1 MMHDTEK
8 RLQLYLKSLASNG
21 GSDLHIKSGT
31 IVRIRV
37 SGDLQKLGKEIM
49 TTKDIDK
56 MCSEILLP
64 AQYDALQQNRS
75 SDFTYV
81 MGKEK
86 ARFRANIFFQTD
98 GMSCVFRIIPTR
110 IMTMEELNL
119 PKALEYFTHLKRGLV
134 AVTGITGSGKSTT
147 LAAMID
153 RINKTQKKHIITVE
167 DPIEFVHKDRECLIN
182 QRGVGQDTLSFAD
195 ALRGAL
201 REDPDIILVGEMRD
215 LETIEM
221 GLHAA
226 DTGHLVFSTLHTKN
240 AQETIERIIGVF
252 DKEEQDRIRGALA
265 NTLEGVVAQRLVK
278 TKDGGRAACIEI
290 LIRTARVAQLI
301 AESRDEEITET
312 LADGKE
318 TYGTQTFDQAILDI
332 YYDGRITLEE
342 ALGNATNPSDMK
354 LMMSLSGRVDPNDIK
369 VEADAEE
376 EEEDMGYEFKD

>member
-1 MMHDTEK
+1 MHESQEK
-8 RLQLYLKSLASNG
+8 LELYLKSLESNG

-31 IVRIRV
+31 VVRLRI
-37 SGDLQKLGKEIM
+37 SGDLRKLGKEIM

-56 MCSEILLP
+56 MCQEILLP
-64 AQYDALQQNRS
+64 KQYQDLQENRS
-75 SDFTYV
+75 IDFTYV
-81 MGKEK
+81 MGAKRK
-86 ARFRANIFFQTD
+86 RFRANIFFQTD
-98 GMSCVFRIIPTR
+98 GMSCVFRIIPVK

-119 PKALEYFTHLKRGLV
+119 PKALDHFTKLKRGLV
-134 AVTGITGSGKSTT
+134 TVTGITGSGKSTT

-153 RINKTQKKHIITVE
+153 RINRTQKKHIITVE

-240 AQETIERIIGVF
+240 AEETIERIIGAF
-252 DKEEQDRIRGALA
+252 DKDEQARIRGALS
-265 NTLEGVVAQRLVK
+265 NTLEGVVAQRLIK

-290 LIRTARVAQLI
+290 LIRTGRVAQLI
-301 AESRDEEITET
+301 AESRDEEITDT
-312 LADGKE
+312 LAEGKE
-318 TYGTQTFDQAILDI
+318 TYGTQTFDQAILDL
-332 YYDGRITLEE
+332 YNAGRVTKEE
-342 ALGNATNPSDMK
+342 ALSNATNPGDMK
-354 LMMSLSGRVDPNDIK
+354 LMMSGVGAGSTEVEVDLD
-369 VEADAEE
+369 DAFDMK
-376 EEEDMGYEFKD
+376 EED